1 MRARGALLGVLLAIA
16 AAPTYQCTATA
27 TNNVPVNT
35 TGPYYPT
42 TTCSTTY
49 GCQVSCPYGCV
60 RCVRALLVGLW
71 LGLRAAR
78 LCGRREAGRRRVV
91 SNVGGCLGV
100 PWVSLPGRSPLSS
113 CRAHSPGMEESGA
126 VLRGAEEA
134 RALPPSPPCP

>member
-78 LCGRREAGRRRVV
+78 LRGRREAGGAASSVMWAAV
-91 SNVGGCLGV
+91 WASPG
-100 PWVSLPGRSPLSS
+100 SLPGRSPLSS
-113 CRAHSPGMEESGA
+113 SRARSPGMEESGA

-134 RALPPSPPCP
+134 RALPPSRPCP